1 MLFIKL
7 QYQTFIRYVYI
18 KITFEFMTVILF
30 ESNYF
35 FYNIIYFPTFSKH
48 LICPKNKILNM
59 FNFF

>member
-35 FYNIIYFPTFSKH
+35 FYNIIKTFSL
-48 LICPKNKILNM
+48 LISEV
-59 FNFF
+59 FFT